1 MKLYA
6 EINQGKLKIVDEKAL
21 SALSGRFILTLEKE
35 EKNRTLSQNNAMHKW
50 FELIEQH
57 CQERGLTLDVLFKNP
72 AELPIT
78 RHYLKDFFRMVG
90 DRMFGKKSTA
100 KLSKAE
106 IDRVIKT
113 CEMNFAKRLESD
125 IPFPSMRN
133 DIY

>member
-6 EINQGKLKIVDEKAL
+6 EIKDGKLRIIDEKAL
-21 SALSGRFILTLEKE
+21 SNLSGRFVLTLEKE
-35 EKNRTLSQNNAMHKW
+35 EKTRSLSQNNAMHKW
-50 FELIEQH
+50 FELIEEH
-57 CQERGLTLDVLFKNP
+57 CQERGFTLDVLFKNP

-100 KLSKAE
+100 KLTKPE

-113 CEMNFAKRLESD
+113 CELNFAKRLESD
-125 IPFPSMRN
+125 IPFPSVES